1 MKTKI
6 AILSFFVPLC
16 LMANISNSSKKDNSQ
31 IESEKQSEQRSYQEQ
46 KSLSD
51 TKSKGIEDSEQKAES
66 ETISKINSN
75 TKSTTQTRT
84 GSWEVKLNPV
94 PFVFIQLRK
103 SGWPREAFY
112 LNNKDVGTSYTLDDD
127 EEIIDN
133 LKKNYYSNKAQM
145 RGSISR
151 ENLKKIAD
159 TISLLNYT
167 EKIGTEI
174 IKNLT
179 SKGDTNTADN
189 LEERILMALK
199 KSYNENKYTKTDIYN
214 CRFGGNS
221 DTFTCNDGE
230 YTLQLTQSVPV
241 LLKNGAVVYSAEK
254 LGYNTPLIS
263 LSYANSNSEALSML
277 EQDSKT
283 SSLTKTVRRYTSHLN
298 SIGEQAM
305 AQEIESKF
313 IEKALT
319 KNITNSATAAVEAIN
334 SGSPTAVLKIFQ

>member
-1 MKTKI
+1 MKTRLV
-6 AILSFFVPLC
+6 ILIYILPLC

-31 IESEKQSEQRSYQEQ
+31 SESEKQSEQRSYQEQ
-46 KSLSD
+46 RSLSD
-51 TKSKGIEDSEQKAES
+51 TKSKGIEDSEQNADS

-112 LNNKDVGTSYTLDDD
+112 LNNKDVGTSYTLDD

-151 ENLKKIAD
+151 ENFKKIAD
-159 TISLLNYT
+159 IISLLNYT

-179 SKGDTNTADN
+179 SMGDTNTADN

-199 KSYNENKYTKTDIYN
+199 KSYSENKYTKTDIYN

-230 YTLQLTQSVPV
+230 YTLQLTQSVPA
-241 LLKNGAVVYSAEK
+241 LLKNGTVVYSAEK

-283 SSLTKTVRRYTSHLN
+283 SSLTKTVRRYTSHLK

-334 SGSPTAVLKIFQ
+334 SGSPTAVLKVFQ